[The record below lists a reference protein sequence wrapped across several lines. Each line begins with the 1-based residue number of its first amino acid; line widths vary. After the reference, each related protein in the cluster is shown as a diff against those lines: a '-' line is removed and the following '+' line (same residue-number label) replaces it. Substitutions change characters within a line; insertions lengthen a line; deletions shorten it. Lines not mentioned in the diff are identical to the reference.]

1 MTDPTLEWYRE
12 QSEYNRR
19 FYERLQAAWPDHT
32 HDWKITALF
41 YSGLHRANY
50 HFVKLT
56 GRAPGSHFERN
67 QRIRRELPQVRS
79 NYMDLYMMSM
89 RARYRDGLR
98 TKDSYRRRAL
108 ALLTLLEKA
117 LPFE

>member
-1 MTDPTLEWYRE
+1 M
-12 QSEYNRR
+12 
-19 FYERLQAAWPDHT
+19 
-32 HDWKITALF
+32 
-41 YSGLHRANY
+41 
-50 HFVKLT
+50 
-56 GRAPGSHFERN
+56 
-67 QRIRRELPQVRS
+67 RS